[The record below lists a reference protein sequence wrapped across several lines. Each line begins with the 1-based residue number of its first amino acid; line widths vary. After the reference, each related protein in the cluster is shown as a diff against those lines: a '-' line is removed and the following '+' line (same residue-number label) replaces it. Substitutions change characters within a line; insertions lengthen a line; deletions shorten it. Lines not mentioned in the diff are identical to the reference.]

1 VDGNGGVGVDGNGGV
16 GVASVGATRVLS
28 TGESP
33 QVAKSCMLDP
43 RPRNMELALC
53 RREVWDGGVEK
64 FLRFSV
70 ISSVEELFALRRPGE
85 GGGLSVLGMRRSG
98 FRRWAICLM
107 NFMVAVSLALCFS
120 SFPCPM
126 L

>member
-33 QVAKSCMLDP
+33 QLAKSWMLDP

-53 RREVWDGGVEK
+53 RSEEWDGGVEK
-64 FLRFSV
+64 SLRFSV
-70 ISSVEELFALRRPGE
+70 TSSVDELFALRRPGD

-107 NFMVAVSLALCFS
+107 NFMVAVSLPLCFS
-120 SFPCPM
+120 SFPCP
-126 L
+126 LL